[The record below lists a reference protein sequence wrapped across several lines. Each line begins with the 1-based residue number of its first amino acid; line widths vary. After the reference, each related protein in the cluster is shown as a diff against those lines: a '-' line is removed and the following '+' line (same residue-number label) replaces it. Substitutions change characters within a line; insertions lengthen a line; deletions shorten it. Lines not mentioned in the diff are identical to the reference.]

1 MNFLMI
7 DGRGKPDGAGFQQ
20 AAQALF
26 PLAYMLKFKVVRPR
40 LDVDFQ
46 GAAEGLTNF
55 PLH

>member
-1 MNFLMI
+1 MNFLKI

-40 LDVDFQ
+40 LD
-46 GAAEGLTNF
+46 GTSTGL
-55 PLH
+55 PEA